1 MPAASNSVASD
12 STSVYCLPMDLAPAD
27 PRLSSTRDFRLLL
40 TGQGLSWLGDAF
52 QPIALAVAIVG
63 AGGSANDLGLVLA
76 AGMVARLLCSLWGGV
91 WADRLRPQTVMIT
104 ADVVRAAAVSG
115 MAVLFTGGHP
125 SLVGL
130 SILSAVLGGAAAF
143 FGPSFVSLRP
153 LLTPTEKRQSA
164 NATINLLQSATQVV
178 GPSAGGLLVATAG
191 PVPAFA
197 LNAVTFS
204 LSAVTVAFVR
214 AVAVRGER
222 RGMLSELRE
231 GWHEIR
237 SRDWLLAGL
246 VSAGVYHVAFGAVFV
261 LAQVVAIRELGGA
274 SAVGFIATACGVGGL
289 LGGFLALRAHPR
301 RPLAVGFAS
310 IGLLMPV
317 YVLSYVWPALL
328 PVVLLAAAVAF
339 AGLMFFGVVWDTAL
353 QDGIPHRVL
362 ARVSSWDI
370 MVSFIGV
377 PVGNA
382 VAGPLAQAYGER
394 TVLTYAAVIVG
405 LAGVGPLLVGGVRHK
420 RTPNLEAVTVS

>member
-1 MPAASNSVASD
+1 
-12 STSVYCLPMDLAPAD
+12 MDIAPVH
-27 PRLSSTRDFRLLL
+27 PRPSPPRDFRLLL
-40 TGQGLSWLGDAF
+40 AGQGLSWLGDAF

-63 AGGSANDLGLVLA
+63 AGGSAGDLGLVLA
-76 AGMVARLLCSLWGGV
+76 AGMVARLLCTLAGGV

-104 ADVVRAAAVSG
+104 TDLVRAVAVG
-115 MAVLFTGGHP
+115 AMAVLFAGGHQ
-125 SLVGL
+125 SLAGL

-153 LLTPTEKRQSA
+153 LLTPTGRRQSA

-178 GPSAGGLLVATAG
+178 GPAAGGLLVATAG
-191 PVPAFA
+191 PVPAFT
-197 LNAVTFS
+197 LNAVTFV
-204 LSAVTVAFVR
+204 LSAFTVALVR

-222 RGMLSELRE
+222 RGMLSELGE
-231 GWHEIR
+231 GWREIR

-246 VSAGVYHVAFGAVFV
+246 VSAAVYHVAFGAVFV

-274 SAVGFIATACGVGGL
+274 SAVGFIATAGGVGGL

-301 RPLAVGFAS
+301 RPLAVAFAAL
-310 IGLLMPV
+310 GLMPV
-317 YVLSYVWPALL
+317 YVLSFVWPALL

-339 AGLMFFGVVWDTAL
+339 AGLMFFSVVWDTAL
-353 QDGIPHRVL
+353 QDGVPHRVL

-377 PVGNA
+377 PLGNA
-382 VAGPLAQAYGER
+382 VAGPLAHAYGKR
-394 TVLTYAAVIVG
+394 QPSATASCGSVPTIAAYY
-405 LAGVGPLLVGGVRHK
+405 
-420 RTPNLEAVTVS
+420 

>member
-1 MPAASNSVASD
+1 
-12 STSVYCLPMDLAPAD
+12 MDLAPAD
-27 PRLSSTRDFRLLL
+27 LRLSSTRDFRLLL

-63 AGGSANDLGLVLA
+63 AGGSASDLGLVLA
-76 AGMVARLLCSLWGGV
+76 AGMVARLLCTLAGGV

-104 ADVVRAAAVSG
+104 ADLVRAAAVGG
-115 MAVLFTGGHP
+115 MAVLFTGGHR

-178 GPSAGGLLVATAG
+178 GPAAGGLLVATAG
-191 PVPAFA
+191 PVPAFT

-204 LSAVTVAFVR
+204 LSAVTVALVR

-231 GWHEIR
+231 GWYEIR

-310 IGLLMPV
+310 LGLMPV

-339 AGLMFFGVVWDTAL
+339 AGLMFFSVVWDTAL
-353 QDGIPHRVL
+353 QDGVPHRVL

-377 PVGNA
+377 PLGNA

-405 LAGVGPLLVGGVRHK
+405 LAGVGPLLVGGVRHQRRPK
-420 RTPNLEAVTVS
+420 REAVTVS